1 MNYQHDANSLWL
13 GTKFS
18 ANWTVSVKEGHAT
31 ETWQPVFGLANLF
44 FFNYLVRRSHRI
56 PFKKDPRREHDMI

>member
-1 MNYQHDANSLWL
+1 MNYQHVNSLWL
-13 GTKFS
+13 GAKSS
-18 ANWTVSVKEGHAT
+18 AKRIMSVNESHVT